1 MTAKDRVNI
10 RLRRALRHMKP
21 AHIVATR
28 LTRRTIQKFAD
39 KVGLVYFGHV
49 DQRDDEHR
57 LIRGHTVSATHVD
70 DHYCIG
76 SVRGYDVM
84 LTSRNDVVHRPHDPR
99 EQRYHWLI
107 FTIDL
112 HTKSDVPHLY
122 VGHRSRDAA
131 FADSYG
137 QLYPLAVGSLGG
149 YPHQFVSEYTIY
161 GKATNAIEIEQTIT
175 AQLAMVIGSH
185 FAGTSIEIE
194 DNSIYLYIES
204 ERPDEALLEKMLS
217 NGLWL
222 AEQIDEA
229 RKPRPTPET

>member
-1 MTAKDRVNI
+1 
-10 RLRRALRHMKP
+10 
-21 AHIVATR
+21 
-28 LTRRTIQKFAD
+28 
-39 KVGLVYFGHV
+39 
-49 DQRDDEHR
+49 
-57 LIRGHTVSATHVD
+57 
-70 DHYCIG
+70 
-76 SVRGYDVM
+76 
-84 LTSRNDVVHRPHDPR
+84 
-99 EQRYHWLI
+99 
-107 FTIDL
+107 
-112 HTKSDVPHLY
+112 LY

-175 AQLAMVIGSH
+175 PQLAMVIGSH

-229 RKPRPTPET
+229 RKSRPTPET